1 MVHLRR
7 PQLSG
12 LARNLAAPADVMV
25 RLATHEA
32 GRHGLDMR
40 EGQLPD
46 PVAEAML
53 RYGGSDSAVFLVR
66 RRVSSQ
72 MRRRIA
78 QHPDPAIRDA
88 YADCVRAMVDAEIPM
103 DIEVLVDIFGRPPAE
118 LAADS
123 DPKLRARVAESWR
136 DRPMAVQV
144 ALLNDADPG
153 VRNSATGAEHPG
165 VPAEYYDQCLS
176 DPAVRSNVARRI
188 PLTFEQFERLL
199 ATGDATVLHAVAGN
213 RHLTAAMVARLESS
227 MDPSVR
233 VAVAYSRHV
242 TRHTR
247 DRLLAQVKAQ
257 DAAGS
262 IDARVALHWSGREPS
277 WLRAA
282 PLAERLTYLDCPHA
296 AFRNVLATSRDL
308 PDEAWRKLDDD
319 PDVSVRRT
327 AARRPGTPP
336 HVLLR
341 LLRSHGETFHVQ
353 PLLVDHPNFPR
364 QALRGFVDE
373 ADPRI
378 RTLALEDADLPA
390 SALRRLAACED
401 PYVRGRVAGH
411 PNITVDL
418 LERLLADPDPKVADS
433 AAANRA
439 LSRAQ
444 MEHILTEAGI

>member
-12 LARNLAAPADVMV
+12 LGRNPAAPAEVLV
-25 RLATHEA
+25 RLAAHAA
-32 GRHGLDMR
+32 GRHGLSMR

-46 PVAEAML
+46 PAADALL
-53 RYGGSDSAVFLVR
+53 RYGGGDSAVFLAR
-66 RRVSSQ
+66 ARVSSQ
-72 MRRRIA
+72 MRRRMA
-78 QHPDPAIRDA
+78 GHPDPAIRDA
-88 YADCVRAMVDAEIPM
+88 YADFVRAMVDAEMPLA
-103 DIEVLVDIFGRPPAE
+103 IEVLVDISGLSPTE
-118 LAADS
+118 LAADP
-123 DPKLRARVAESWR
+123 DPKLRAMVADSWR

-153 VRNSATGAEHPG
+153 VRAAATNTEHPG
-165 VPAEYYDQCLS
+165 VPVEYYDQCLS
-176 DPAVRSNVARRI
+176 DPAVRANVAHRI

-213 RHLTAAMVARLESS
+213 RHLTAAMVARLETSA
-227 MDPSVR
+227 DPYVR

-242 TRHTR
+242 TPHTR
-247 DRLLAQVKAQ
+247 DRLLAQVAAE

-262 IDARVALHWSGREPS
+262 SDAYVALHWSGREPS

-282 PLAERLTYLDCPHA
+282 PLAERLTYLDCPHV

-308 PDEAWRKLDDD
+308 PDEAWRRLDDD

-336 HVLLR
+336 EVLLR
-341 LLRSHGETFHVQ
+341 LLRSHGETFHVR

-364 QALRGFVDE
+364 QALRGFAE
-373 ADPRI
+373 AADPRI
-378 RTLALEDADLPA
+378 RALALEDADLPA
-390 SALRRLAACED
+390 SVLGRLAACED
-401 PYVRGRVAGH
+401 PYVRGIVARH
-411 PNITVDL
+411 PNTTVDL

-433 AAANRA
+433 AAANGA
-439 LSRAQ
+439 LPRSR
-444 MEHILTEAGI
+444 MEHILTEAGL